1 MTASKINNKPEIVTP
16 VKKTNETNEQPEK
29 KSPDITFAKT
39 DDRLI
44 LAARKAEKRSEHMT
58 IHPTPS
64 QKEKI
69 LRVASELN
77 LSVNETILILFEYAA
92 EHVVIGAPDK
102 NDRTLTTSIR

>member
-1 MTASKINNKPEIVTP
+1 
-16 VKKTNETNEQPEK
+16 
-29 KSPDITFAKT
+29 
-39 DDRLI
+39 
-44 LAARKAEKRSEHMT
+44 MT

-102 NDRTLTTSIR
+102 NDRTLTTFIR